1 MIRITFV
8 NWINWK
14 NVFRKQQTKIN
25 VLINALA
32 VFIYRFGL
40 KLSVVWTSNSG
51 IQVGNIELL
60 LQYFRHH
67 EIS

>member
-1 MIRITFV
+1 MPSP
-8 NWINWK
+8 
-14 NVFRKQQTKIN
+14 
-25 VLINALA
+25 VLQFPQI
-32 VFIYRFGL
+32 FIYRFGL